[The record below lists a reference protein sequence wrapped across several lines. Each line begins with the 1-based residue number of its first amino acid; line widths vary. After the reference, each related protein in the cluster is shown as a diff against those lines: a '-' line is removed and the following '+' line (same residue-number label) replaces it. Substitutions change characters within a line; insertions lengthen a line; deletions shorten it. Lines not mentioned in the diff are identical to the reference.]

1 MQWFINTIG
10 YPKNT
15 QKTIIVVIGLLVLG
29 FGAVSFTQA
38 DNDEVKGRGYY
49 HISDTTINKEFS
61 LIEDLAPHA
70 NNSFQ
75 QNSIQVSLNTQAIGF
90 MQQFVAKQ
98 GKGLEKMKTWGK
110 SYFDLY
116 DQILPQY
123 GIPKELKYLS
133 VIESNLRPGTISSA
147 GATGPWQLMSDEG
160 KRYGLAMSKFRDE
173 RMDFYKSTHAACKL
187 INELYNTFGDWLLVV
202 AAYNGGVGRVKQAI
216 KKSNSRNF
224 WDLQYYLPTETR
236 NHVKKYIATHYFF
249 EGSGGWTTMTANE
262 TNEYL
267 ASLAMNDKQ
276 PALTEE
282 ELNNSVVIEVGGRYL
297 SAIVSNNLL
306 LDIEQFNKWNPKF
319 DKTLSE
325 GKKYSMRLTK
335 EKAAIFEAKKSQI
348 LMESMKVL
356 LNDNVVA
363 FSTK

>member
-15 QKTIIVVIGLLVLG
+15 QKTTIVVIGLLILG

-38 DNDEVKGRGYY
+38 DSEEVKGRGFYFLN
-49 HISDTTINKEFS
+49 DTTISKEYS
-61 LIEDLAPHA
+61 LINDLAP
-70 NNSFQ
+70 NTINSHQ
-75 QNSIQVSLNTQAIGF
+75 QKSINVSLNPQAIGF

-133 VIESNLRPGTISSA
+133 VIESNLNQGTISSA
-147 GATGPWQLMSDEG
+147 GATGPWQLMRDEG
-160 KRYGLAMSKFRDE
+160 KRFGLRMTKYVDE
-173 RMDFYKSTHAACKL
+173 RKDFYKSTHAACKL
-187 INELYNTFGDWLLVV
+187 INELYDTFGDWLLVI

-216 KKSNSRNF
+216 KKSNSKNF
-224 WDLQYYLPTETR
+224 WDLQYFLPKETR

-267 ASLAMNDKQ
+267 VSLAMNDKQ

-306 LDIEQFNKWNPKF
+306 LDIDLFNKWNPRF

-363 FSTK
+363 SSTK